1 MALGYFMSAF
11 MPSGAGP
18 RGLPPAPP
26 CNISSFLLQAQTNC
40 LGAHKGR
47 GGGKIARGRGGEAG
61 QVGMDHSV
69 PAFAPLHL
77 FKKRHLSLRQAEKVG
92 ILSQSHL
99 LVAAA
104 GSSSPLNICTLR
116 SHLAL
121 NFVAHAHCWPQH
133 HCALGQQRPWHNS
146 ITSLG

>member
-1 MALGYFMSAF
+1 
-11 MPSGAGP
+11 
-18 RGLPPAPP
+18 
-26 CNISSFLLQAQTNC
+26 
-40 LGAHKGR
+40 
-47 GGGKIARGRGGEAG
+47 
-61 QVGMDHSV
+61 MDHSV

-104 GSSSPLNICTLR
+104 GSSSPLNICTLH

-121 NFVAHAHCWPQH
+121 NFVAHAHC
-133 HCALGQQRPWHNS
+133 
-146 ITSLG
+146 